1 MVGLL
6 DIAPLKANVNLR
18 GTDYPVVGINVEG
31 IAYLLRRFP
40 VVANV
45 LGNAEMRANLSA
57 ATFMALAPEIIDAII
72 ATGLGHPNS
81 PEHEK
86 ALHNLSFDEQL
97 ECIEKILEVTMPRGL
112 RPFVETIERLGAK
125 AGASGWVPDTSSDGQ
140 STS

>member
-1 MVGLL
+1 MTGLL
-6 DIAPLKANVNLR
+6 DIAPLKAEVEIR
-18 GTDYPVVGINVEG
+18 GNKYPVFGINVEG

-81 PEHEK
+81 PDHEK
-86 ALHNLSFDEQL
+86 SLHNLSFDEQL

-112 RPFVETIERLGAK
+112 RPFVETIGRLGDK
-125 AGASGWVPDTSSDGQ
+125 AGASGWGPDTSSGEQ
-140 STS
+140 SST